1 MILNICPMLNMSHC
15 GCLLRFQINAKYDFM
30 KGKKPMICNSCT
42 VLVIYSF
49 SYNGSMLILCPVV
62 AAILDCCS
70 GGCHLGLLIDTK
82 KMTKSRLQSTQ
93 KKLTD

>member
-1 MILNICPMLNMSHC
+1 MLNKSHC

-62 AAILDCCS
+62 AAILDCW
-70 GGCHLGLLIDTK
+70 LTQRKWQKVDYNPLK
-82 KMTKSRLQSTQ
+82 KN
-93 KKLTD
+93 

>member
-1 MILNICPMLNMSHC
+1 MLNMSHC
-15 GCLLRFQINAKYDFM
+15 GYLLRFQINTKYDFM
-30 KGKKPMICNSCT
+30 KGKKPMICNSCM

-62 AAILDCCS
+62 AAILDCW
-70 GGCHLGLLIDTK
+70 LTQ
-82 KMTKSRLQSTQ
+82 KMTKSTLQSTQ